1 LKYGSLERLKVNK
14 TTLARCAP
22 EKGPCVYIR
31 SEWEQDRGARGWK
44 GEWKK
49 RAERQ
54 TYSRSGWLLQ
64 LSIIA
69 KVKVPLFGNL
79 IAGPPAAANS
89 LLVISAPRMRLSHPE
104 KLD

>member
-1 LKYGSLERLKVNK
+1 MVRLSGSKSTKQLS
-14 TTLARCAP
+14 LAVPQKRVR
-22 EKGPCVYIR
+22 VYIYGA
-31 SEWEQDRGARGWK
+31 SWEQDRGARGWK

>member
-22 EKGPCVYIR
+22 EKGPR
-31 SEWEQDRGARGWK
+31 GSEREQDREARGWK